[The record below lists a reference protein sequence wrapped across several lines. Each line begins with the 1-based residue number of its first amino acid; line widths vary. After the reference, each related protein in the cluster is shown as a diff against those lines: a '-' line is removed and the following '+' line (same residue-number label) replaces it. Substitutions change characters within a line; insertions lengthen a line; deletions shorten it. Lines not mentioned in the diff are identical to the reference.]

1 MSLSIPS
8 SFPTA
13 SPSEAS
19 VPRTAVAASPAQ
31 PPAEDPPFVIKL
43 TEAQQV
49 YQLSLKD
56 QTVPQIANQLS
67 LTVAAVNNYLEINNS
82 PNNST

>member
-1 MSLSIPS
+1 
-8 SFPTA
+8 
-13 SPSEAS
+13 
-19 VPRTAVAASPAQ
+19 VQ

-43 TEAQQV
+43 TEAEQV

-67 LTVAAVNNYLEINNS
+67 LTVTAVNNYLGVNNS
-82 PNNST
+82 ANNST